1 MFDIGATELL
11 LIIVIAVIVIG
22 PKDMPMALR
31 TAGRWIGKMR
41 RVSGHFRAGL
51 DAMVREAE
59 MEDMQK
65 EWDKRN
71 ADIMAKH
78 PTADPETGKLA
89 HDDAQKLQTDEA
101 GARSAGAELDG
112 KSEAPA
118 APAKMASPP
127 PSTDPAKRPADP
139 EPLPLFAD
147 NGEEMTA
154 MGRTAADAPPADKAK
169 D

>member
-11 LIIVIAVIVIG
+11 LIIIVAVIVIG

-41 RVSGHFRAGL
+41 RVSGHLRSGL

-59 MEDMQK
+59 LEDMQK

-78 PTADPETGKLA
+78 PSADPETGQLE
-89 HDDAQKLQTDEA
+89 H
-101 GARSAGAELDG
+101 AGAEMTE
-112 KSEAPA
+112 KPKAAERPEPA
-118 APAKMASPP
+118 AQNEPPVKPGADAPKAKPDAQGE
-127 PSTDPAKRPADP
+127 T
-139 EPLPLFAD
+139 LPLFGD
-147 NGEEMTA
+147 D
-154 MGRTAADAPPADKAK
+154 AAPQKAKAEKAK